1 MLETVGT
8 PQISRIMISTTRLAY
23 SILFPFVCVSA
34 AFALTASK
42 GAVAATLKY
51 STQYDETSRYSTTI
65 SDNNNFAGTSSGLLN
80 TVSASRNGMV
90 VTTQRLASQVGLQ
103 VLLEG
108 GNAIDAAVAVGY
120 ALAVVDPCCGNIGGG
135 GFMTI
140 RFANGKKT
148 FINFREKAP
157 QKATQT
163 LFQDEQGNVIPGLST
178 KSYLAVGVPGTVLG
192 LEYARE
198 KYGTMPRQRLIA
210 PSIRLA
216 ERGFVLQQGDVDIL
230 NLGTK
235 VFAEQPN
242 VAAIFLKN
250 GKTPY
255 QVGDR
260 LVQKNLARTLRSIA
274 TEGPQAFYQGRITDE
289 IVKASS
295 ENKGILTQQDFADYT
310 VAETDTV
317 ECKYRGYTVI
327 SSPPPGSGATLC
339 QMLNILENYPLK
351 QLGFRSPASVQPML
365 ETMLYAYRDRNN
377 LLADPN
383 FVQIPLNQLL
393 SKDYAAQIRAKI
405 PNDRATPPCQVYS
418 CITSNEG
425 SNTTH
430 YSIIDRHRN
439 AVSVTYTI
447 NSFFGNGLIAGNTGF
462 FLNNEMDDFT
472 SKPGVPNIFGLVQ
485 GQANAIEPGKR
496 PLSSMSP
503 TIVLK
508 DGKVFL
514 VTGSPGGSRI
524 ITTVLETIT
533 NVIDYGKTIQEAVD
547 TPRFHYQGLPDTV
560 SIEAEALPQ
569 DTVQKLVLFGYKID
583 AQPQTWG
590 AAESILVDSQT
601 GLLYGANDRRRPVGA
616 ALGY

>member
-1 MLETVGT
+1 
-8 PQISRIMISTTRLAY
+8 MIPTTRLAY

-34 AFALTASK
+34 AFALVASK

-51 STQYDETSRYSTTI
+51 SPLYYQPSRYNFTTA
-65 SDNNNFAGTSSGLLN
+65 NNNFAGMSESISDSSAAS
-80 TVSASRNGMV
+80 TSRNGMV
-90 VTTQRLASQVGLQ
+90 VTTQRYASQVGLQ
-103 VLLEG
+103 ILREG
-108 GNAIDAAVAVGY
+108 GNAVDAAVAVGY
-120 ALAVVDPCCGNIGGG
+120 ALAVVDPCCGNLGGG

-157 QKATQT
+157 IKATQT
-163 LFQDEQGNVIPGLST
+163 LFQDQQGNVIPGLST

-192 LEYARE
+192 LEYALS
-198 KYGTMPRQRLIA
+198 KYGTMQRERVIA
-210 PSIRLA
+210 PSIQLA
-216 ERGFVLQQGDVDIL
+216 EQGFVLQQGDVDIL
-230 NLGTK
+230 KFATP

-242 VAAIFLKN
+242 VAAIFLKD

-260 LVQKNLARTLRSIA
+260 LVQKNLAQTLRKIA
-274 TEGPQAFYQGRITDE
+274 TEGSNAFYQGSIADE
-289 IVKASS
+289 IVQASS

-310 VAETDTV
+310 VAETSPV
-317 ECKYRGYTVI
+317 ECNYRGYTLI
-327 SSPPPGSGATLC
+327 TSPPPGSGTTLC
-339 QMLNILENYPLK
+339 QMLNILETYPLK
-351 QLGFRSPASVQPML
+351 ELGFRSAASVQPML

-377 LLADPN
+377 YLADPD
-383 FVQIPLNQLL
+383 FVQIPLKRLL
-393 SKDYAAQIRAKI
+393 SKNYAAFLRAKI
-405 PNDRATPPCQVYS
+405 PFNRATPPCSVYS
-418 CITSNEG
+418 CITTNEG

-430 YSIIDRHRN
+430 YSIIDRYRN

-447 NSFFGNGLIAGNTGF
+447 NSFFGNGKIAGNTGF

-503 TIVLK
+503 TIILK
-508 DGKVFL
+508 NGKVFM

-533 NVIDYGKTIQEAVD
+533 NVIDYDKTIQSAVD
-547 TPRFHYQGLPDTV
+547 TPRFHYQGLPD
-560 SIEAEALPQ
+560 SINIEVEALPQ
-569 DTVQKLVLFGYKID
+569 DTVQKLLMFGYKID

-590 AAESILVDSQT
+590 AAESILVNSQT
-601 GLLYGANDRRRPVGA
+601 GLLYGANDRRRPAGA